1 MLNIYAKMQN
11 HAETV
16 LKAMAEPNR
25 LAILTLIRRRELRAT
40 EIAGHFKTTRPAV
53 SQHLRVLTQAGL
65 VHERRQ
71 GTKRLYRLRPEGL
84 RELRKLLDSF
94 WDVKL
99 NLLKAEVELEARNRR
114 DR

>member
-1 MLNIYAKMQN
+1 MQTQ
-11 HAETV
+11 AETA
-16 LKAMAEPNR
+16 LKALAEPNR
-25 LAILTLIRRRELRAT
+25 LAILTLIRRRELPAT

-53 SQHLRVLTQAGL
+53 SQHLHVLTRAGL
-65 VHERRQ
+65 LYERRE

-84 RELRKLLDSF
+84 RELRKLLDLF

-99 NLLKAEVELEARNRR
+99 DRLKAEVELEARNRR

>member
-1 MLNIYAKMQN
+1 MQTQ
-11 HAETV
+11 AETA
-16 LKAMAEPNR
+16 LKALAEPNR
-25 LAILTLIRRRELRAT
+25 LAILTLIRRRELPAT

-53 SQHLRVLTQAGL
+53 SQHLHVLTRAGL
-65 VHERRQ
+65 LHERRE

-84 RELRKLLDSF
+84 RELRKLLDLF

-99 NLLKAEVELEARNRR
+99 DRLKAEVELEARNRR